1 MPNNQFKLLLCV
13 VLMLTGCMHSVHHV
27 HVSDFDPYGPAASGK
42 FIEAK
47 TEQFVVMGFV
57 TESNYVDK
65 AHRDLQAKC
74 KNGRIQGITTQYST
88 SLGFFSWKNKI
99 LMQGLCLAPSKA

>member
-1 MPNNQFKLLLCV
+1 MTFNLFKLLLCAV
-13 VLMLTGCMHSVHHV
+13 FMLNGCMHSVHHV
-27 HVSDFDPYGPAASGK
+27 HVSDFDPYGAVASGK
-42 FIEAK
+42 FVEAK

-65 AHRDLQAKC
+65 AHRELQAKC

-99 LMQGLCLAPSKA
+99 LMQGLCLASSKA